1 MDVHKNARTT
11 PLGRRMM
18 MRRLAE
24 GWTVRAVAAAFA
36 VDPTTVRKWR
46 RRFASGGDAGLLD
59 RSSRPHRSPRR
70 LDETSEAEIEALRRE
85 RLSGPAIALK
95 LGRPVSTVGR
105 VLRRRGLGRLAALE
119 PKPQPIRYQ
128 RQRPGELLHIDIKK
142 LGRIDGVGHRITG
155 DRTARRRG
163 AGWDFLHVC
172 VDDASRLAFT
182 RILPNERKESAV
194 LFLDE
199 AITWFAGLGIE
210 VERVMTDNGSAYRS
224 HRFREA
230 IAKAG
235 LKHKRTRPYTP
246 RTNGKAE
253 RFIQSCL
260 REWAYARPFQ
270 SSAERTAAMSAWIC
284 RYNTHR
290 PHAAHQGQPPIS
302 KLTRDNLLGN
312 DS

>member
-128 RQRPGELLHIDIKK
+128 RQRPGELVHIDIKK

-199 AITWFAGLGIE
+199 AITYQALHPAHQWQGRALHPELPARVGLC
-210 VERVMTDNGSAYRS
+210 
-224 HRFREA
+224 
-230 IAKAG
+230 
-235 LKHKRTRPYTP
+235 P
-246 RTNGKAE
+246 
-253 RFIQSCL
+253 
-260 REWAYARPFQ
+260 PFP
-270 SSAERTAAMSAWIC
+270 ELGR
-284 RYNTHR
+284 THR
-290 PHAAHQGQPPIS
+290 RHARLDLPLQHPQASRRSPRPATHLKADPGQPPW
-302 KLTRDNLLGN
+302 K
-312 DS
+312 